1 MKVIPRQISN
11 FQLLLCVFVR
21 ADKPDECQMG
31 TQVTPEVGGGMI
43 VVIIIIG
50 AICDEL
56 LDHRN
61 VKWTPEVCGGMTVGI
76 IIGAI
81 SSFI

>member
-11 FQLLLCVFVR
+11 FLPLLCVFVR

-43 VVIIIIG
+43 VVIIIVG

-56 LDHRN
+56 LDRRN
-61 VKWTPEVCGGMTVGI
+61 VKWTPEFCGGMTVEI
-76 IIGAI
+76 IIGAV
-81 SSFI
+81 SSYI

>member
-31 TQVTPEVGGGMI
+31 TQVTPEVGGGML
-43 VVIIIIG
+43 VIIIIG
-50 AICDEL
+50 AISDEL

>member
-1 MKVIPRQISN
+1 MDAQ
-11 FQLLLCVFVR
+11 
-21 ADKPDECQMG
+21 A
-31 TQVTPEVGGGMI
+31 TPEVGGGML
-43 VVIIIIG
+43 VIIIIG
-50 AICDEL
+50 AISDEL